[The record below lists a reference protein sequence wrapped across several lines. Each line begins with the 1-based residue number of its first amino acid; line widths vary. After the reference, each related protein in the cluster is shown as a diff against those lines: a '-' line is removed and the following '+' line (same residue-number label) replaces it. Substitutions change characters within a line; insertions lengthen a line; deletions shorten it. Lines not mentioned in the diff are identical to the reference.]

1 MVDEG
6 FIKDNAQRLNEI
18 ILLVLL
24 ITAVSGTAVF
34 CRFYLM
40 TWLGERVSADIRLA
54 VYNQLLKLSPA
65 FYAKVRT
72 GEVISRF
79 TADST
84 LLQTVV
90 GSSLSMALRSGVTVI
105 GGLAMMGITSVKM
118 TLLVLLAVPLV
129 LGPVGFFGRK
139 VRTLAR
145 ESQDRVADLGAYV
158 DETLHE
164 IHTVQAYGHEDK
176 DRILFNGRVEDVMTA
191 ASGRIRYRA
200 LLISSVMFLSIAAIA
215 LVTWVGAHDVMSG
228 KMTGGELSAFMF
240 YAVMVAGAV
249 ATISE
254 VVGEIQRASGAAERL
269 IELAETEVDIPAP
282 LVPKTLPDKVCGEL
296 QLQQL
301 NFHYPEQTQLVLS
314 DLDLVI
320 NAGERVALVGPS
332 GAGKST
338 LFQLLQRFYVPSSG
352 SILLDGIDI
361 AALSPQDLRA
371 QFALVPQDSVIF
383 ATSVLENVR
392 YGRVDASEQ
401 EVIDACIAAR
411 AHEFIS
417 EFNEGYQTYLGERGV
432 RLSGGQ
438 KQRIAIARAILADRP
453 ILLLDE
459 ATSALDALSEQ
470 KVKQALDELMS
481 GKTTLIIAH
490 RLATVINADRII
502 VFDKGRIVASGKHQT
517 LMQTND
523 LYREFASLQLLTDE
537 VNPLSE

>member
-1 MVDEG
+1 M
-6 FIKDNAQRLNEI
+6 
-18 ILLVLL
+18 
-24 ITAVSGTAVF
+24 
-34 CRFYLM
+34 
-40 TWLGERVSADIRLA
+40 
-54 VYNQLLKLSPA
+54 
-65 FYAKVRT
+65 
-72 GEVISRF
+72 
-79 TADST
+79 
-84 LLQTVV
+84 
-90 GSSLSMALRSGVTVI
+90 
-105 GGLAMMGITSVKM
+105 
-118 TLLVLLAVPLV
+118 
-129 LGPVGFFGRK
+129 
-139 VRTLAR
+139 
-145 ESQDRVADLGAYV
+145 
-158 DETLHE
+158 
-164 IHTVQAYGHEDK
+164 
-176 DRILFNGRVEDVMTA
+176 
-191 ASGRIRYRA
+191 
-200 LLISSVMFLSIAAIA
+200 
-215 LVTWVGAHDVMSG
+215 
-228 KMTGGELSAFMF
+228 
-240 YAVMVAGAV
+240 
-249 ATISE
+249 
-254 VVGEIQRASGAAERL
+254 VGEIQRASGAAERL

-470 KVKQALDELMS
+470 KVKQALDELMA

-517 LMQTND
+517 LMQTNA